1 MAALSAGELV
11 YGRAAAELAGAKGVG
26 SLDASSIWRS
36 SPGRGFL
43 LGNGQTTWEFNGRV
57 FTSESEYI
65 QGRIAAFR
73 AQQTAGS
80 IDTIPP
86 GQRLIRPP
94 YYDAQGP
101 RVPIRTTSGS
111 GLLRGQPEDRGPAH
125 ITSHRAARRRPAR
138 RPIFTSVM
146 VRTIQR
152 ESRLRF
158 RKRDMARRRALTM
171 LTTGRQYRQRRFDE
185 EYLDRLLPP
194 DVRYRSPRKRQRPV
208 DQEKW
213 DKVQARLWVW

>member
-1 MAALSAGELV
+1 MRGRNGSEFVEFSAMAALSAGELV

-65 QGRIAAFR
+65 QARIAAFR

-94 YYDAQGP
+94 YYDAG
-101 RVPIRTTSGS
+101 RVPGPNPNNLGQRVVTWPT
-111 GLLRGQPEDRGPAH
+111 RGQGGAYYKPQGGKTKAGSATDFYKRYGPNDPEGIQVEVPQTRHGPPPGVDNADYW
-125 ITSHRAARRRPAR
+125 TPRAPTKIR
-138 RPIFTSVM
+138 
-146 VRTIQR
+146 
-152 ESRLRF
+152 
-158 RKRDMARRRALTM
+158 
-171 LTTGRQYRQRRFDE
+171 
-185 EYLDRLLPP
+185 
-194 DVRYRSPRKRQRPV
+194 
-208 DQEKW
+208 
-213 DKVQARLWVW
+213 